1 MLLLFPI
8 CTCPVFRCTSSHLE
22 CDCSFPRAVPHHAK
36 IFLVALAIYLIG
48 YEKDSGIAGGLGAKK
63 KKTAGH
69 IQEEKLLISEGR
81 YNTFVHVC
89 QLHG

>member
-1 MLLLFPI
+1 MSRLSMYKLSSRVRLF
-8 CTCPVFRCTSSHLE
+8 
-22 CDCSFPRAVPHHAK
+22 FPRAVPHHAK

-63 KKTAGH
+63 KTTGH
-69 IQEEKLLISEGR
+69 ILEEKLLISEGR
-81 YNTFVHVC
+81 YNTCVHVC